1 MTVKWHKVSH
11 EQLYNYESD
20 LSRCLTVSIDNIPI
34 DKVHCFIDK
43 LDQSIITSINEVSA
57 SHLPHSSYRPYLKTY
72 WSDSLKQCHAL
83 MRIKRR
89 AWIDAG
95 RPRDTDHDSYK
106 AYTDVKRCFR
116 KIYRNS
122 SFKYLQQINEDIDTA
137 SGVDS
142 PLCWRLFQNKNKTV
156 NNNVCNEIKFNGIVF
171 RDPESICHEWGRHF
185 ASLYSDTEC
194 DSYDNTQFED
204 VTARNSIKVAPIV

>member
-1 MTVKWHKVSH
+1 
-11 EQLYNYESD
+11 
-20 LSRCLTVSIDNIPI
+20 
-34 DKVHCFIDK
+34 
-43 LDQSIITSINEVSA
+43 
-57 SHLPHSSYRPYLKTY
+57 
-72 WSDSLKQCHAL
+72 

-106 AYTDVKRCFR
+106 AYKDAKRCFR

-122 SFKYLQQINEDIDTA
+122 SYKYLQQINEDIDTA

-142 PLCWRLFQNKNKTV
+142 PLFWRLFQNKNKSV

-194 DSYDNTQFED
+194 DSYDNTHFED
-204 VTARNSIKVAPIV
+204 VTARSNSIKVAPIVESGDFFFRGKSYHHCLL